1 MKELPRLDLIEDPN
15 KKNDYIIF
23 RHSINGKSK
32 KTNTKKRID
41 KRVTSKRYRNG
52 KTKKYRNG
60 KTKKYRNG
68 KTKRSKNGRTSKKG
82 VLNIF
87 YN

>member
-1 MKELPRLDLIEDPN
+1 MKELPRLELTEDPN

-23 RHSINGKSK
+23 RHSIKGKIK
-32 KTNTKKRID
+32 KTGTKKRVD
-41 KRVTSKRYRNG
+41 KKVITKRAR
-52 KTKKYRNG
+52 
-60 KTKKYRNG
+60 TKKYRNG

-82 VLNIF
+82 FLNIF

>member
-1 MKELPRLDLIEDPN
+1 MKELPRLELTEDPN

-23 RHSINGKSK
+23 RNSIKGKIK
-32 KTNTKKRID
+32 QTYTKKRVD
-41 KRVTSKRYRNG
+41 KKVRSKRS
-52 KTKKYRNG
+52 KTKRS

-68 KTKRSKNGRTSKKG
+68 KTKRSKKG
-82 VLNIF
+82 FLNIF

>member
-1 MKELPRLDLIEDPN
+1 MKELPRLELTEDPN

-23 RHSINGKSK
+23 RNSIKGKIK
-32 KTNTKKRID
+32 KTSTKKRID
-41 KRVTSKRYRNG
+41 KKVRSKRYRNG
-52 KTKKYRNG
+52 RTKKS
-60 KTKKYRNG
+60 KNG

-82 VLNIF
+82 FLNIF

>member
-1 MKELPRLDLIEDPN
+1 MKELPRLELTEDPN

-23 RHSINGKSK
+23 RNSINGKSK
-32 KTNTKKRID
+32 KTNTKKRND

-52 KTKKYRNG
+52 ITKK
-60 KTKKYRNG
+60 
-68 KTKRSKNGRTSKKG
+68 SKNGRTSKKG
-82 VLNIF
+82 IFNIF